1 MKKKIIQKI
10 LLIVALVVVGAGT
23 VMSYISGQTRP
34 VFYTLT
40 YPDLPMERYRIAQV
54 SDLHNADVNDKLI
67 PMLRLVAPDMIAITG
82 DLIDSRR
89 TDVEQA
95 LSFIEEAVQIAPCY
109 YVTGNHEARLEEYA
123 DLKEGL
129 LEAGVT
135 VLENA
140 VVEVDG
146 ITVVGVNDPSFY
158 TDYLFGEEDVVMAT
172 QLERLNIQEEDFTV
186 LLSHRP
192 EMFESYVENKLDL
205 VLAGHTHGGIVGF
218 PAIEG
223 FFLSK
228 INDSGEYIAEL
239 FEENGTKMVV
249 SRGIGNSIVPF
260 RLNNPSE
267 LAVIDLTNA

>member
-40 YPDLPMERYRIAQV
+40 YPDLPKERYRIAQV

-146 ITVVGVNDPSFY
+146 ITVVGINDPSFY
-158 TDYLFGEEDVVMAT
+158 TDYLLGEEDVVMAT
-172 QLERLNIQEEDFTV
+172 QLERLNIQEEDFTI

-205 VLAGHTHGGIVGF
+205 VLAGHTHGGIVGL

-267 LAVIDLTNA
+267 LVVIDLTNA

>member
-23 VMSYISGQTRP
+23 VMAFISGQTRP

-172 QLERLNIQEEDFTV
+172 QLERLNIQEEDFTI